1 MSLRTTRRSLRP
13 TLEALEDRTVLS
25 VTTSALTAGV
35 LTMWSNNA
43 ASNVVVSQSGSSI
56 KVYDST
62 NGFTRIEA
70 GVTKVQFV
78 GGAGNDRFVNNAYS
92 LSVTA
97 WGQGGDDYLE
107 GYNGNDTLIGGD
119 NNDTLVGYGGNDT
132 MWGGNGN
139 DILKGMAGN
148 DTLNGDGGDDKL
160 VGGDGNDTLYGGDGN
175 DSIIGGAGTDSL
187 YGGNGD
193 DTLVTIDGGTTD
205 YADGQAGRD
214 TVWEDKN
221 TVRHWYGNSYNYDN
235 VYAEKIQAVGSFA
248 NGADRTLD
256 GDSIA
261 DPTDGKF
268 YKNFSANPLFSS
280 VGPQAAD
287 IDQNALADCWLMAPM
302 GSVAQ
307 DSPGT
312 IRSMVADFG
321 DGTYGVRLGNNFY
334 REDADLPTGSASST
348 NPTMAG
354 LGREGSL
361 WVAIVEKAYAS
372 YRTGANTYDS
382 LSYGYQTD
390 ALRAYNLN
398 SVGESYF
405 APSWNSAPVANSI
418 FDHWNSHQSCSIGTG
433 SVPAGSKLV
442 GSHVYTV
449 VSVSRNA
456 AGQVTSI
463 MVRNP
468 WGENDTNG
476 NPYVN
481 LSGADLA
488 ACQIWVAWGNA

>member
-1 MSLRTTRRSLRP
+1 MSSRNTRPSLRP
-13 TLEALEDRTVLS
+13 TLEVLEDRTVLS
-25 VTTSALTAGV
+25 VTTSSLSAGV
-35 LTMWSNNA
+35 LTMWSNDA
-43 ASNVVVSQSGSSI
+43 ASNVVVSQSGTSI

-78 GGAGNDRFVNNAYS
+78 GGAGNDRFVNNVYS
-92 LSVTA
+92 LPVTA
-97 WGQGGDDYLE
+97 WGQGGNDYLE
-107 GYNGNDTLIGGD
+107 GYNGNDTLMGGD
-119 NNDTLVGYGGNDT
+119 GNDTLVGYGGNDA

-139 DILKGMAGN
+139 DILKGMAGD
-148 DTLNGDGGDDKL
+148 DTLYGDGGDDKL

-221 TVRHWYGNSYNYDN
+221 TVWHWYGNSYNYDN

-268 YKNFSANPLFSS
+268 YKNFSANPLFGTG
-280 VGPQAAD
+280 GPTAND
-287 IDQNALADCWLMAPM
+287 IDQEALGDCWIMASL

-334 REDADLPTGSASST
+334 RVDADLPTWNATST
-348 NPTMAG
+348 DQQFAG
-354 LGREGSL
+354 LGRDGSL
-361 WVAIVEKAYAS
+361 WVALTEKAYAS
-372 YRTGANTYDS
+372 YRTGANTYAS
-382 LSYGYQTD
+382 LAGGDPAD
-390 ALRAYNLN
+390 ALRAYNLT
-398 SVGESYF
+398 SVGQSYF
-405 APSWNSAPVANSI
+405 PAGSNSASVANSV
-418 FDHWNSHQSCSIGTG
+418 FTHWNAYQSCNISTG

-442 GSHVYTV
+442 GNHVYTV
-449 VSVSRNA
+449 TSVIRNS

-463 MVRNP
+463 VVRNP
-468 WGENDTNG
+468 WGGDNTNG
-476 NPYVN
+476 NPFVT
-481 LSGADLA
+481 LSPADLA
-488 ACQIWVAWGNA
+488 ACQIWVTWGNA